1 MKISVQTNVAAKSIQ
16 VTPVA
21 GLLSNLERELKT
33 AGNKV
38 PVFKQTLEANKSS
51 IEKGFY
57 QGTPV
62 ESLILERSTL
72 VSGVLRF
79 AWQQFAWKE
88 RLTRWRPARIALL
101 AVGGFGRNELLP
113 CSDIDLLILLERDN
127 YADNADNIQQFLALL
142 WDIGLEVGHSVR
154 SIQECRVQAELDVTV
169 VTAMLEARTLCGDE
183 QLREKMRERI
193 SIKKIWPA
201 KKFFKAKVAEQQE
214 RHRKSQYTEY
224 SLEPDVKSSPGGLR
238 DIQTIMWIANR
249 HFGVEKFNDLVKQKI
264 LMPNEGKQLSESL
277 SLLWKIRCGLH
288 ILSGRDDNRLLFEH
302 QRSLAAIF
310 GYEDK
315 DQLAV
320 EQFMQV
326 YYRSA
331 MQVRA
336 TNDLLLQSFEEVIVK
351 NSARQKIVVINE
363 RFQLCDNYIEIVTP
377 TVFKKTPSALLEM
390 FVIMGND
397 ARIEGVRASTIRQ
410 INRSLQYIDDD
421 FRNDPINTAMFLSL
435 LRSSEHLFTQLSR
448 MAHYGI
454 LSAYL
459 PEFGRIIGQ
468 MQFDL
473 FHVYTVDAHT
483 LQVVRNMRRFRYKNQ
498 EQKFPI
504 AAHIHPRLPK
514 VELLYIAGLY
524 HDIAKG
530 QGGDHS
536 ELGIGI
542 AKQFCN
548 RHNLNDW
555 DTDMVCWLVEHHLTM
570 SSTAQRK
577 DTSDP
582 EVIHEFAEL
591 VGDQVH
597 LDYLYAL
604 TVADINAT
612 NPTLWNSWRATLMRQ
627 LYVYTKRMLRHGM
640 DNSASRTEFASETRA
655 HAIERLEE
663 HGISKASVDQLW
675 ARIDQ
680 DYFIRESVADIVW
693 HTMGI
698 IEHDLT
704 AGPLV
709 LIRTDIPSRV
719 TDGATHVFVY
729 GDERI
734 SPFAASVSAFDKLN
748 LNVVDARIANA
759 ANGAVFDTFVILE
772 SDGKPVAE
780 NSDRENEIV
789 RVLKK
794 YLVDHSQFKKK
805 TSRRASRRHKQFSFK
820 PDVTLTNEENQD
832 YSILEVV
839 SPDRPGL
846 LSIIAQ
852 IFLDLGIELQS
863 AKITTLGERVEDLFY
878 ITDCDGK
885 PVADEALA
893 KMLTGRI
900 EDELNSFV
908 QKESQTGGGNTKTK
922 ASA

>member
-1 MKISVQTNVAAKSIQ
+1 MASKITQ

-21 GLLSNLERELKT
+21 GLLSELKQ
-33 AGNKV
+33 ALQSCEQPV
-38 PVFKQTLEANKSS
+38 PILKQALLDNKSS
-51 IEKGFY
+51 IEQGFY

-62 ESLILERSTL
+62 EALIIERSTL
-72 VSGVLRF
+72 VSGVLNL
-79 AWQQFAWKE
+79 AWQQFEWYE

-113 CSDIDLLILLERDN
+113 RSDIDLLILLERDN

-183 QLREKMRERI
+183 ELREKMRERI

-201 KKFFKAKVAEQQE
+201 KKFFKAKVAEQHE
-214 RHRKSQYTEY
+214 RHRKSEYTEY

-249 HFGVEKFNDLVKQKI
+249 HFGVEKFSDLVKQKI
-264 LMPNEGKQLSESL
+264 LTANERKQLSESQ

-288 ILSGRDDNRLLFEH
+288 ILSGRDDNRLLFEY
-302 QRSLAAIF
+302 QRELAAIF
-310 GYEDK
+310 GYKDS

-331 MQVRA
+331 MEVRA
-336 TNDLLLQSFEEVIVK
+336 NNDLILQYFKEVILGS
-351 NSARQKIVVINE
+351 NEQQRILAINE
-363 RFQLCDNYIEIVTP
+363 RFQLCNNYLEIVDSS
-377 TVFKKTPSALLEM
+377 VFKKTPSALLEM
-390 FVIMGND
+390 FVIMGHD

-410 INRSLQYIDDD
+410 IRSSLQYIDDA
-421 FRNDPINTAMFLSL
+421 FRSDPVNTNMFMGL
-435 LRSSEHLFTQLSR
+435 LRSSEHLFTQLRR
-448 MAHYGI
+448 MADYGI

-514 VELLYIAGLY
+514 LELLYVAGLY

-536 ELGIGI
+536 ILGIGV
-542 AKQFCN
+542 AKKFCE
-548 RHNLNDW
+548 RHGLGDW
-555 DTDMVCWLVEHHLTM
+555 DTQLVCWLVENHLTM

-577 DTSDP
+577 DTTDP

-591 VGDQVH
+591 VHDQVR

-612 NPTLWNSWRATLMRQ
+612 NPTLWNSWRASLMRQ
-627 LYVYTKRMLRHGM
+627 LYVSTKRMLRHGM
-640 DNSASRTEFASETRA
+640 HASTSRTEFAQEARI

-663 HGISKASVDQLW
+663 HGIKKETVDVLW
-675 ARIDQ
+675 ANLDL

-693 HTMGI
+693 HTVAI
-698 IEHDLT
+698 VEHDLAT
-704 AGPLV
+704 GPMV
-709 LIRTDIPSRV
+709 LIRNDDTSRIA
-719 TDGATHVFVY
+719 DGATHVFVY
-729 GDERI
+729 SDGSI
-734 SPFAASVSAFDKLN
+734 SPFAASASAFDKLR
-748 LNVVDARIANA
+748 LKVVDARIASA
-759 ANGAVFDTFVILE
+759 ANGVVFDTFIVLE
-772 SDGKPVAE
+772 SDGTPVLE
-780 NSDRENEIV
+780 DSTRVGEIQT
-789 RVLKK
+789 VLKK
-794 YLVDHSQFKKK
+794 YLTDQSRFKKNP
-805 TSRRASRRHKQFSFK
+805 TRRASRRHKQFSFR
-820 PDVTLTNEENQD
+820 PDVSLTNEENQN
-832 YSILEVV
+832 YSVLEVV

-846 LSIIAQ
+846 LAIIAR
-852 IFLDLGIELQS
+852 IFLDLDIELQS

-878 ITDCDGK
+878 ITFNHGQPITDKKLTETLISRIENELDSFVK
-885 PVADEALA
+885 KASETLPVA
-893 KMLTGRI
+893 KRP
-900 EDELNSFV
+900 
-908 QKESQTGGGNTKTK
+908 KQTK
-922 ASA
+922 

>member
-1 MKISVQTNVAAKSIQ
+1 MASKINQ

-21 GLLSNLERELKT
+21 QLLSQLNEDLKSCKE
-33 AGNKV
+33 NV
-38 PVFKQTLEANKSS
+38 PVFKQVLEANKAS

-57 QGTPV
+57 DGTPA

-72 VSGVLRF
+72 VSGVLKL
-79 AWQQFAWKE
+79 AWQQFKWQE
-88 RLTRWRPARIALL
+88 RNTRWRPARIALL

-127 YADNADNIQQFLALL
+127 YADNSDNIQQFLALL

-154 SIQECRVQAELDVTV
+154 SIRECRVQAELDVTI

-183 QLREKMRERI
+183 SLQEKMRERI

-201 KKFFKAKVAEQQE
+201 KKFFQAKVAEQKD
-214 RHRKSQYTEY
+214 RHRKSEYTEY
-224 SLEPDVKSSPGGLR
+224 SLEPDIKVSPGGLR

-249 HFGVEKFNDLVKQKI
+249 HFGIEKFSDLVKQKI
-264 LMPNEGKQLSESL
+264 LTRNESQQLSESL

-288 ILSGRDDNRLLFEH
+288 IIAGRDDNRLLFEH
-302 QRSLAAIF
+302 QRTLAGIF
-310 GYEDK
+310 GFEDSN
-315 DQLAV
+315 QLAV

-326 YYRSA
+326 YYRLA

-336 TNDLLLQSFEEVIVK
+336 NNDLLLQYFEEVILRS
-351 NSARQKIVVINE
+351 NDQQRVVTINE
-363 RFQLCDNYIEIVTP
+363 RFQTCDNYIETTGP
-377 TVFKKTPSALLEM
+377 NVFKKTPTALLEL
-390 FVIMGND
+390 FVIMGNN
-397 ARIEGVRASTIRQ
+397 ASIEGVRASTVRQ
-410 INRSLQYIDDD
+410 IKSSLQYIDEN
-421 FRNDPINTAMFLSL
+421 FRNDPTNTAMFLSL
-435 LRSSEHLFTQLSR
+435 LRSTEHLFTQLSR

-454 LSAYL
+454 LGAYL

-536 ELGIGI
+536 ELGIEV
-542 AKQFCN
+542 AKKFCA
-548 RHNLNDW
+548 RHGLGDW
-555 DTDMVCWLVEHHLTM
+555 DTSLVCWLVEHHLTM

-577 DTSDP
+577 DTTDP

-591 VGDQVH
+591 VQDQVH

-612 NPTLWNSWRATLMRQ
+612 NPTLWNSWRASLMRQ
-627 LYVYTKRMLRHGM
+627 LYVSTKRMLRHGM
-640 DNSASRTEFASETRA
+640 DASTSRAEFANEARS

-663 HGISKASVDQLW
+663 HGISAVEVEKLW
-675 ARIDQ
+675 AKIDQ

-693 HTMGI
+693 HTTGI
-698 IEHDLT
+698 VAHDL
-704 AGPLV
+704 ASGPLV
-709 LIRTDIPSRV
+709 MIRNDSNSRV
-719 TDGATHVFVY
+719 TDGATHIFVY
-729 GDERI
+729 GDESI
-734 SPFAASVSAFDKLN
+734 SPFAASVSAFDKLR
-748 LNVVDARIANA
+748 LNVVDARIANSS
-759 ANGAVFDTFVILE
+759 NGSVFDSFVVLE
-772 SDGKPVAE
+772 SDGTPVKE
-780 NSDRENEIV
+780 HTPRVSEIE
-789 RVLKK
+789 RVLKG

-805 TSRRASRRHKQFSFK
+805 SSRRASRRHKQFSFR
-820 PDVTLTNEENQD
+820 PDVTLTNEANQD

-878 ITDCDGK
+878 ITHQQGK
-885 PVADEALA
+885 PVNDESLAEALIS
-893 KMLTGRI
+893 KI
-900 EDELNSFV
+900 ENELDSFV
-908 QKESQTGGGNTKTK
+908 QKEFDAVRGLNKTRNIN
-922 ASA
+922 